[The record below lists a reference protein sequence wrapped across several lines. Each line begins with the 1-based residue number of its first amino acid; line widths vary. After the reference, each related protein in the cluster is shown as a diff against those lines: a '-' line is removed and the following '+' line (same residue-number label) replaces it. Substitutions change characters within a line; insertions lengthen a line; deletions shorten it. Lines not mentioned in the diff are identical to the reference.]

1 MRKNKILI
9 SLAFLLGFSL
19 IAIMPSCD
27 LEDPNN
33 KAVLENLGWFGVGGD
48 NGDNLSTI
56 QDDITFAGS
65 GNLPASVNLTNFNGK
80 NLMPPIGNQGQ
91 YGTCVAWATG
101 YAHKGFLERTDG
113 NTVDFSPKYLFW
125 KVPAA
130 DKGADCN
137 GTGFESAFNVMQ
149 QFGIATESTVPYTD
163 LGDCSSSTSS
173 SWDANAAGYKI
184 QSFREISKDKTTLK
198 EYLAQGRAISFG
210 AKLGDEFMDASGSG
224 VLNYQS
230 YGYTGQHAYHAMI
243 LMGYDD
249 SKNAFRVQNS
259 WGTTWGDNGYIWV
272 DQDYFA
278 TDNFCFCAFVADN
291 IRSNPDGNNDNTV
304 DDGEQNTGDDLLA
317 WELNDSHNAD
327 FPDEEPLRR
336 VAVYNVFNS
345 GSTNIAA
352 SKDWNILY
360 IYYNAYDANDYGII
374 LYDYYSND
382 YGYSGGNG
390 DLIDFGVTTP
400 GIGNWWNYIDVPA
413 GQSVAQALYGETNS
427 RFRWPYLMPSTNES
441 HQPITGVYYLV
452 IIADGYNV
460 IAEADEDNNYYFL
473 TDANGNPYHFVNG
486 VMQGGSAKSLNKS
499 VMIPKTFDKSP
510 AATARTSNHLNAYTP
525 KEIQKFIEIE
535 KNNGNINRKVQQFLK
550 NGGNKGQKSKY

>member
-149 QFGIATESTVPYTD
+149 QYGIATESTVPYTD

-210 AKLGDEFMDASGSG
+210 AKLGDEFMNASGSG

-272 DQDYFA
+272 DQDYFIK
-278 TDNFCFCAFVADN
+278 DDFCFCAFVADN
-291 IRSNPDGNNDNTV
+291 IRSNPSGDDNIV
-304 DDGEQNTGDDLLA
+304 DDVTTGNDLLA
-317 WELNDSHNAD
+317 WELDDVQDTRPGYESD
-327 FPDEEPLRR
+327 PLKRM
-336 VAVYNVFNS
+336 AIYNVFNS
-345 GSTNIAA
+345 GTSTIQA
-352 SKDWNILY
+352 SSDWNILY
-360 IYYNAYDANDYGII
+360 VYYDAYDANNYGIL
-374 LYDYYSND
+374 LYDYYTDD
-382 YGYSGGNG
+382 YGTTGTPDPNDSYPNNDAMTSG
-390 DLIDFGVTTP
+390 P
-400 GIGNWWNYIDVPA
+400 GIGNWWNYINVPS
-413 GQSVAQALYGETNS
+413 GQSVAMALYDGDADS
-427 RFRWPYLMPSTNES
+427 RFNWWFTMP
-441 HQPITGVYYLV
+441 QITGNYYLV

-460 IAEADEDNNYYFL
+460 ITEEDEDNNYFFM
-473 TDANGNPYHFVNG
+473 TDASGDPFYFNNGIR
-486 VMQGGSAKSLNKS
+486 QGAAKKSLNKS